1 MSDDVDPPTRV
12 TAPDHPVGPVDDY
25 VSPLIERLGTLAE
38 LTRGGFVGPDDG
50 IGGAGDEGS
59 L

>member
-1 MSDDVDPPTRV
+1 MSDDVDTPPRV
-12 TAPDHPVGPVDDY
+12 TAPSRPVAVDNY

-50 IGGAGDEGS
+50 FGGAGDEGS